1 MHSRLFF
8 ILAACLLMPLFG
20 LAQGAG
26 SVNSIGLPSYSAPG
40 YVIAADGVDA
50 DGGTNR
56 HLIETQANVTVTV
69 AGSYSVEWSL
79 LDPDNNVMV
88 TSTTVMGSISS
99 VPDTRVVNG
108 NLEPTAVLPLQPGVL
123 YRLRARLRD
132 SIPATVHTLT
142 GTPGRT
148 YLHFP
153 GTDPLSNDRNALT
166 EITSVTIDRD
176 WILEP
181 NATNSTIPVT
191 VGYKVHRYDRWD
203 TTPQSVSL
211 DVSLLPTLRNDS
223 SGVVEN
229 TVVTDNNFTV
239 NIDGH
244 DNSGT
249 PPAPSGVSG
258 TRTIYLNPVAILKP
272 QMHHLDVQSSHIE
285 IPSTSTVK
293 TGGTFA
299 SASTFLLNLT
309 GKLSF
314 GGIVTH
320 FTDISS
326 TPFVIP
332 SVPPPGVIQS
342 VVRIDPK
349 SNSGSVDGV
358 SNWHYGDG
366 TMINVVLDE
375 FGDATY
381 TGDRTFGMFTYTSG
395 TVLLKPDTPLARFG
409 TLNGVQ
415 FRRDGDITLDT
426 TGAHGEL
433 TARLPTGVGWTSNR
447 YEGLLSDQVEY
458 GVRDLNQSLAPAD
471 AALNKIFSADACFLH
486 EETKPIYVE
495 TTIIQWDTAS
505 GEFRAGTL
513 CPAHS
518 IRQPLLD
525 FMASYNASYADPSVA
540 QKFSNDHV
548 YNKVTAAAFP
558 KVKTG
563 VSGGGELSTVLSVT
577 AALFTTHMPYGSTV
591 NYTATSAITITD
603 DLIAPAS
610 SHLNTVSPL
619 VVGYYQHC
627 QEALEQGCGAAL
639 GTTAIVTSGSGKLDF
654 TSDGGLH
661 TSGSVAMSAL
671 SWGAIPKA
679 VPTDPQTFAHQV
691 TTTFPSA
698 NFLMAG
704 TFLRGDLN
712 TLTDDDAP
720 GFMLLSG
727 YDPANLAVPERPA
740 TAAYLAGLGD
750 YAGANFRCDTGS
762 HSGQS
767 IIQGD
772 PFGPYTLTARS
783 KYYVRYSGVTGIH
796 EAPAGGFPG
805 TATIADYQFIFDSF
819 GFSFLSTE
827 QEDSRTAGELDLP
840 DPTDFTLDFT
850 EMKLSC
856 LGAVESLEITDAGT
870 VIKEFDFWDC
880 NFTPYTATFVSTSTC
895 NPGEGATLVL
905 GFGAYASHF
914 EDEIVGALGIE
925 GDGTFLTP
933 TEHTALSPD
942 GDVPTRIRLP
952 GSLSLVGSTGE
963 TYEFFPSQQAYL
975 NDDAGVTEGFW
986 SLFGAIDVP
995 FFRDMQVHLHTRCVK
1010 ADTTSILSIMGGWP
1024 SQGWLEATLD
1034 PFTDTTFDDGNDGYT
1049 GAALAEYRD
1058 YSTVDPMMPEKYRPR
1073 AQQDWLG
1080 DIINFDY
1087 PLNWSNTAFNF
1098 TGLGPITK
1106 DVVVV
1111 HTQHELVYMDAENA
1125 EITFGVRYDGLPEIS
1140 LSNFVFNAV
1149 DDATGVSS
1157 AFVTAAGDK
1166 VFGALENGVD
1176 EFADALSDSAE
1187 NLLGKALDAVTAPV
1201 LDNLITALKVKI
1213 SSGVYTPLELE
1224 AIITAHV
1231 GPGSQLTTALNTLDD
1246 TITNSNGFLYDLDAR
1261 LAKIEQGIDSVIDR
1275 VTVDP
1280 DTGVNLPVEQV
1291 ANGLLK
1297 QVNVD
1302 GELRRIVFEALSGAL
1317 VDVLSDAVDAS
1328 SIEED
1333 LTALIQET
1341 EPTLAAITT
1350 TLQDVR
1356 DLISEVRDQI
1366 QNATD
1371 LGEEIQDIINNVSGG
1386 QIEIANL
1393 NVSVD
1398 IAVKEIVLSATTQ
1411 DLAQLDDIADE
1422 WRDQIAQEI
1431 KDAFY
1436 ATQMVADIQ
1445 EAVKERLYDLQ
1456 ASFNEAV
1463 DSAFAALN
1471 KAIRDALSQ
1480 VLAGLDNTIQNTIGS
1495 FGTKLGAG
1503 SLTGYAH
1510 INGDSLDE
1518 LRIDGIFELDVP
1530 DPMTIN
1536 AYLLIKELDSD
1547 GPAGCASVAGAVLTE
1562 VTIGTTDME
1571 LGWTGLGL
1579 NGVRADMSVKFGLT
1593 GNVPSSMGGAFEMTE
1608 GKISFET
1615 FEIYK
1620 LAASVMFGTDENYI
1634 AAAIG
1639 MRFGEFDVAGGV
1651 FFGRSC
1657 DLEPLKL
1664 IDPLVADVVPT
1675 ATITGIYA
1683 YGEGTFPIFGTGTCF
1698 FNISAKAGAGV
1709 FYFQEGPTYG
1719 GRMTLGI
1726 FGEALCAV
1734 EVGAEIS
1741 LAGSK
1746 SGDSYNFAG
1755 YGRVTGKAGACPLC
1769 VKANFQV
1776 DLRYTNSSGW
1786 DVSF

>member
-8 ILAACLLMPLFG
+8 ILAACLLMPLFC
-20 LAQGAG
+20 LAQNT
-26 SVNSIGLPSYSAPG
+26 VNSIGLPSYVAPG
-40 YVIAADGVDA
+40 YVIGADAVDG
-50 DGGTNR
+50 DLGTNR
-56 HLIETQANVTVTV
+56 HRVDTQANVTINS
-69 AGSYSVEWSL
+69 AGNYHMVWSL
-79 LDPDNNVMV
+79 LAPDNTVM
-88 TSTTVMGSISS
+88 TTNTTVMGSITT
-99 VPDTRVVNG
+99 VPDTRTVSGHVT
-108 NLEPTAVLPLQPGVL
+108 PSATLPLQPGVL
-123 YRLRARLRD
+123 YRLRAQLYENTAGLQD
-132 SIPATVHTLT
+132 TQT
-142 GTPGRT
+142 GVSGRT
-148 YLHFP
+148 YLHFT
-153 GTDPLSNDRNALT
+153 GTDPASNDRNALA
-166 EITSVTIDRD
+166 EVTSVTIDRA
-176 WILEP
+176 WLLQ
-181 NATNSTIPVT
+181 TNPVWTTIPVT
-191 VGYKVHRYDRWD
+191 VGYTIHRYDRWD
-203 TTPQSVSL
+203 TTPQSVGL
-211 DVSLLPTLRNDS
+211 GVTLLPTLRNDD
-223 SGVVEN
+223 SGAVEN
-229 TVVTDNNFTV
+229 TVVTNAVFTV

-249 PPAPSGVSG
+249 PPAPVSVSG
-258 TRTIYLNPVAILKP
+258 TRTIYLDPDAVLKP
-272 QMHHLDVQSSHIE
+272 QKHILDVQISHIE
-285 IPSTSTVK
+285 IPSSSTVK
-293 TGGTFA
+293 TGGTLA
-299 SASTFLLNLT
+299 SPSTHLAHFT

-320 FTDISS
+320 FSDISS

-332 SVPPPGVIQS
+332 SVVVPGVIQS
-342 VVRIDPK
+342 IMRIDPK
-349 SNSGSVDGV
+349 SSSGSVDGV
-358 SNWHYGDG
+358 SGWNYGDG

-375 FGDATY
+375 FGNATY

-395 TVLLKPDTPLARFG
+395 TVLLYPASTPARFG

-433 TARLPTGVGWTSNR
+433 VARLPTGIGWTSNR
-447 YEGLLSDQVEY
+447 YEGLLSDQVDY
-458 GVRDLNQSLAPAD
+458 GLRDLNQDLAPLD
-471 AALNKIFSADACFLH
+471 ATLNEFFAAGSFYLH
-486 EETKPIYVE
+486 EETKPIYIE
-495 TTIIQWDTAS
+495 TLALVWDTVL
-505 GEFRAGTL
+505 GEFRGGNLSA
-513 CPAHS
+513 AHS

-540 QKFSNDHV
+540 EKKSNDHV
-548 YNKVTAAAFP
+548 YNKVTAAAYP

-563 VSGGGELSTVLSVT
+563 VSGGGELTAVLSIT
-577 AALFTTHMPYGSTV
+577 AAMFKTHMPYNTEV
-591 NYTATSAITITD
+591 NYGSLSAITITD
-603 DLIAPAS
+603 DLITPAT
-610 SHLNTVSPL
+610 SHLNTASAVA
-619 VVGYYQHC
+619 VNYNQHC
-627 QEALEQGCGAAL
+627 QDALEQGCG
-639 GTTAIVTSGSGKLDF
+639 TSVTSGVTVTPTTGKLDF

-661 TSGSVAMSAL
+661 TTGIVTMSAL

-679 VPTDPQTFAHQV
+679 VPTDPQTYAHQV
-691 TTTFPSA
+691 TTLFPSA

-704 TFLRGDLN
+704 TFLRGDQN
-712 TLTDDDAP
+712 TLLDEDAP
-720 GFMLLSG
+720 AFMLLSG
-727 YDPANLAVPERPA
+727 YDPADLTAPERPA
-740 TAAYLAGLGD
+740 TAAYLAGLAD
-750 YAGANFRCDTGS
+750 YAGTNFRCDTGS
-762 HSGQS
+762 HSGLS
-767 IIQGD
+767 MLQGD
-772 PFGPYTLTARS
+772 PFGAYTLTTRS
-783 KYYVRYSGVTGIH
+783 KYYVRTSGVTGIH

-805 TATIADYQFIFDSF
+805 TATIGGYQFTLDSF

-827 QEDSRTAGELDLP
+827 QEDSRTSGELDLP
-840 DPTDFTLDFT
+840 APTNFTLDFT

-856 LGAVESLEITDAGT
+856 LGAVESLEITGAGT
-870 VIKEFDFWDC
+870 VTKEFDFWDC

-895 NPGEGATLVL
+895 DPGAGTTFVL

-914 EDEIVGALGIE
+914 ENEIVGALGIE

-933 TEHTALSPD
+933 TEHTALAPD

-1010 ADTTSILSIMGGWP
+1010 TDTTSVLYIMGGWP
-1024 SQGWLEATLD
+1024 SQGWLESGVD
-1034 PFTDTTFDDGNDGYT
+1034 PFIATTFDHGNDGYT
-1049 GAALAEYRD
+1049 GASLAEYRD

-1087 PLNWSNTAFNF
+1087 PLKWSNTAFNF

-1140 LSNFVFNAV
+1140 LTNFVFNAV

-1213 SSGVYTPLELE
+1213 SSGVYTQLELE

-1246 TITNSNGFLYDLDAR
+1246 TITNTNGFLYDLDAR
-1261 LAKIEQGIDSVIDR
+1261 LAKIEQGIDSVIDQ

-1333 LTALIQET
+1333 LAALIQEA

-1356 DLISEVRDQI
+1356 DLVSEVRNQI

-1386 QIEIANL
+1386 QIEIASL

-1398 IAVKEIVLSATTQ
+1398 LAVKEIVLSATTQ
-1411 DLAQLDDIADE
+1411 DLARLDDLADE

-1436 ATQMVADIQ
+1436 ATQLVADIQ

-1471 KAIRDALSQ
+1471 KAIRDALSE
-1480 VLAGLDNTIQNTIGS
+1480 VLAELDTAIADTIGD
-1495 FGTKLGAG
+1495 FGDKLGAG

-1518 LRIDGIFELDVP
+1518 LRIDGVFELNVP

-1536 AYLLIKELDSD
+1536 AYLQIKELDSD
-1547 GPAGCASVAGAVLTE
+1547 GPAGCASAAGALLTE
-1562 VTIGTTDME
+1562 VTIGTTDMD
-1571 LGWTGLGL
+1571 LGWVGLGAD
-1579 NGVRADMSVKFGLT
+1579 GVRADMSVKFGLT
-1593 GNVPSSMGGAFEMTE
+1593 GNIPSSMGGAFEMTE
-1608 GKISFET
+1608 GTISFET

-1620 LAASVMFGTDENYI
+1620 LAASVMFGTSENYI

-1639 MRFGEFDVAGGV
+1639 LRFGEFDVAGGV
-1651 FFGRSC
+1651 FLGRSC

-1675 ATITGIYA
+1675 SSITGIYA
-1683 YGEGTFPIFGTGTCF
+1683 YGEGTFPIYGTGTCF
-1698 FNISAKAGAGV
+1698 FQISAKAGAGV

-1776 DLRYTNSSGW
+1776 DLRYSDSSGW

>member
-1 MHSRLFF
+1 MHSRHLF
-8 ILAACLLMPLFG
+8 ILAACLLLPVFVQ
-20 LAQGAG
+20 AQNT
-26 SVNSIGLPSYSAPG
+26 VNSIGLPSYIAPG
-40 YVIAADGVDA
+40 YVIGADAVDGIPA
-50 DGGTNR
+50 SNR
-56 HLIETQANVTVTV
+56 HMVDTQANVTINS
-69 AGSYSVEWSL
+69 AGSYHIVWSL
-79 LDPDNNVMV
+79 LAPDNTVMV
-88 TSTTVMGSISS
+88 SSTTTIGSITT
-99 VPDTRVVNG
+99 VPDTRTVSGFVI
-108 NLEPTAVLPLQPGVL
+108 PSAALPLQPGVL
-123 YRLRARLRD
+123 YRLQAELYEGTAGLQDTR
-132 SIPATVHTLT
+132 T
-142 GTPGRT
+142 GSPGRT
-148 YLHFP
+148 YVHLT
-153 GTDPLSNDRNALT
+153 GTDPASNDRNALT
-166 EITSVTIDRD
+166 EVTSVTIDRA
-176 WILEP
+176 WLLETD
-181 NATNSTIPVT
+181 ATRTTIPVT
-191 VGYKVHRYDRWD
+191 VGYTVYRYDRWD
-203 TTPQSVSL
+203 TTPQSVNL
-211 DVSLLPTLRNDS
+211 DVSLLPTLKNDI
-223 SGVVEN
+223 SGAVEN
-229 TVVTDNNFTV
+229 TVVTDASFTV
-239 NIDGH
+239 NIAGH

-249 PPAPSGVSG
+249 PPAPVAVSG
-258 TRTIYLNPVAILKP
+258 TQTIYLDPNAILKP
-272 QMHHLDVQSSHIE
+272 QMHHVDVRSSHIE
-285 IPSTSTVK
+285 IPASSTVRD
-293 TGGTFA
+293 GGTFA
-299 SASTFLLNLT
+299 SSSTFLSHFT
-309 GKLSF
+309 GQLSF

-320 FTDISS
+320 FSHVAS
-326 TPFVIP
+326 APSAIP
-332 SVPPPGVIQS
+332 SIPPPGVIQS
-342 VVRIDPK
+342 IMRITPDA
-349 SNSGSVDGV
+349 NSGTVDGI

-366 TMINVVLDE
+366 TQINVVLNE
-375 FGDATY
+375 FGNTSY
-381 TGDRTFGMFTYTSG
+381 TGDIPPIYTSG

-426 TGAHGEL
+426 TGGHGEL
-433 TARLPTGVGWTSNR
+433 VARLPTGVGWTSNR

-458 GVRDLNQSLAPAD
+458 GMRDLNQDLAPLD
-471 AALNKIFSADACFLH
+471 ATLNEFFAAGTFYLN
-486 EETKPIYVE
+486 EETKPIYIE
-495 TTIIQWDTAS
+495 TLALVWDTAL
-505 GEFRAGTL
+505 GEFRGGNLSA
-513 CPAHS
+513 AHS

-525 FMASYNASYADPSVA
+525 YMASYNASYADPSVA
-540 QKFSNDHV
+540 EKKSNDHV
-548 YNKVTAAAFP
+548 YNKVTAAAYP

-563 VSGGGELSTVLSVT
+563 VSGGGELTAVLSITT
-577 AALFTTHMPYGSTV
+577 ATFKTHMPYGAEV
-591 NYTATSAITITD
+591 NYGSLSAITITD
-603 DLIAPAS
+603 DLITPAT
-610 SHLNTVSPL
+610 SHLNTASAVA
-619 VVGYYQHC
+619 VNYNQHC
-627 QEALEQGCGAAL
+627 QDALEQGCG
-639 GTTAIVTSGSGKLDF
+639 TSVTSGVTVTPTSGRLDF

-661 TSGSVAMSAL
+661 TTGVVTMSAL

-679 VPTDPQTFAHQV
+679 LPTDPQTFAHQV
-691 TTTFPSA
+691 TTLFPSA

-704 TFLRGDLN
+704 TFLRGDQN
-712 TLTDDDAP
+712 TLLDEDAP
-720 GFMLLSG
+720 AFMLLSG
-727 YDPANLAVPERPA
+727 FDPANLAAPERPA
-740 TAAYLAGLGD
+740 TAAYLAGLAD
-750 YAGANFRCDTGS
+750 YAGTNFRCDTGS
-762 HSGQS
+762 HSGLS
-767 IIQGD
+767 MLQGD
-772 PFGPYTLTARS
+772 PFGAYTLTTRS
-783 KYYVRYSGVTGIH
+783 KYYARLSGVTGIH

-805 TATIADYQFIFDSF
+805 TATIGGYQFTLDSF

-870 VIKEFDFWDC
+870 VIKQFDFWDC

-952 GSLSLVGSTGE
+952 GSLQLVGSTGE

-1049 GAALAEYRD
+1049 GASLAEYRD
-1058 YSTVDPMMPEKYRPR
+1058 YSTVDPMMSEKYRPR

-1087 PLNWSNTAFNF
+1087 PLKWSNTAFNF

-1111 HTQHELVYMDAENA
+1111 HTQHELVFMDAENA

-1140 LSNFVFNAV
+1140 LTNFVFNAV

-1213 SSGVYTPLELE
+1213 SSGVYTQLELE

-1246 TITNSNGFLYDLDAR
+1246 TITNTNGFLYDLDAR
-1261 LAKIEQGIDSVIDR
+1261 LAKIEQGIDSVIDQ

-1333 LTALIQET
+1333 LAALIQEA

-1386 QIEIANL
+1386 QIEIASL

-1398 IAVKEIVLSATTQ
+1398 LAVKELVISATTQ
-1411 DLAQLDDIADE
+1411 DLTRLNEIADE

-1518 LRIDGIFELDVP
+1518 LRIDGVFELDVP

-1547 GPAGCASVAGAVLTE
+1547 GPAGCASASPTGEMLTE

-1608 GKISFET
+1608 GTISFET

-1620 LAASVMFGTDENYI
+1620 LAASVMFGTSENYI

-1639 MRFGEFDVAGGV
+1639 LRFGEFDVAGGV
-1651 FFGRSC
+1651 FLGRSC

-1675 ATITGIYA
+1675 SSITGIYA
-1683 YGEGTFPIFGTGTCF
+1683 YGEGTFPIYGTGTCF
-1698 FNISAKAGAGV
+1698 FQISAKAGAGV

-1776 DLRYTNSSGW
+1776 DLRYSDSSGW